1 MFEKLKDFLYDMS
14 DIFVSLL
21 IIAVIFLAVSWKIS
35 DTLKVDIDEE
45 QAVKTTNAT
54 DSSSIV
60 VTPVESTEATSEGV
74 TETNS
79 DATTTEAATQAPT
92 QAATQPTTQAPTQPT
107 TQPATQPTTQ
117 AAVLEKF
124 VVSEGELGNT
134 IGKNLQS
141 QGFISSSNAFVKRL
155 IEMGYDS
162 KLKAGTFKISKTYD
176 LDTIIKILAG
186 ER

>member
-45 QAVKTTNAT
+45 QAVKTTSAT

-60 VTPVESTEATSEGV
+60 VTPVESTEASSENI
-74 TETNS
+74 TE
-79 DATTTEAATQAPT
+79 ATTEAASTESSTQATT
-92 QAATQPTTQAPTQPT
+92 QAATTQPTTQPA

-186 ER
+186 EN